1 MSKYTR
7 QDEGN
12 RRQSRGIGLKNKTP
26 VISLR
31 YAAGNLLQD
40 QAGRILF
47 SPWTKEHFSVSERAK
62 REVWSLLSLFLLRQT
77 EVIGK
82 SFLQLCSGVKAL
94 ESHVFGKPIQV
105 GDNFSTFMD
114 HGTSTDPARPHRNVS
129 SPWKT
134 SMICPPFHCHNYN
147 DSVSYVYTLLIVS
160 IILQRLF
167 LHNTR
172 SSP

>member
-7 QDEGN
+7 QDERN
-12 RRQSRGIGLKNKTP
+12 RRQSRGIGLKNKTKHQSSHSGMLQETCFRTKQAEFY
-26 VISLR
+26 SLHGLR
-31 YAAGNLLQD
+31 SIFQCLRGQ
-40 QAGRILF
+40 R
-47 SPWTKEHFSVSERAK
+47 ER

-82 SFLQLCSGVKAL
+82 SFLQLCSGVRAL

-134 SMICPPFHCHNYN
+134 SMICPPFHCHNCN

-160 IILQRLF
+160 IILRRLF
-167 LHNTR
+167 LHN
-172 SSP
+172 